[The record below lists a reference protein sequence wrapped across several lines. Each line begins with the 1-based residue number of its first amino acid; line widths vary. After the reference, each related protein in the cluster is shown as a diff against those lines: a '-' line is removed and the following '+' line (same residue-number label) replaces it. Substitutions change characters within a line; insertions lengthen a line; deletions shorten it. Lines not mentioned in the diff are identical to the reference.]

1 MASYVDRDKTMK
13 ITDDK
18 LLKNGS
24 LNALLAVFANAK
36 PRNEGGFAIESSYR
50 KSTGNYV
57 HAELTKETY
66 EYNNGLLSKYFDLP
80 FVLSGTKHYVHIE
93 SELDKTEFFSA
104 VYRRIIQKRFE
115 EDVNDDLFEQKIL
128 LAFWGLRGSLD
139 FKRKYYTVDIWRETQ
154 DEKFLDNLF
163 QLITNLSDLRQL
175 NLNFR
180 ELQEQYVNGKKRQ
193 TQFRI
198 KLRYFYD
205 VVGKELLKL
214 NVFKYQ
220 TLELNKDKI
229 GELGRESTS
238 VMERIL
244 FYKEKVLGQESN
256 SLDVNKLRQDL
267 GFEYEETGKRNY
279 SIVKFARSFLEDE
292 CVACKNSYTLAE
304 RTFKYR
310 NSERYY
316 LEVHHCISF
325 SADNTCDQIDNLV
338 KLCPA
343 CHRALTKNRADEEY
357 QKGLIRNI
365 FINAPQ
371 AKEFC
376 LNFSDEDNVVQF
388 VYDRLR

>member
-1 MASYVDRDKTMK
+1 MMNMQ
-13 ITDDK
+13 ITDYE
-18 LLKNGS
+18 LLEKGS

-36 PRNEGGFAIESSYR
+36 PSKESGFVIESSYR
-50 KSTGNYV
+50 KSTGDYV
-57 HAELTKETY
+57 HAELTKEIY
-66 EYNNGLLSKYFDLP
+66 EQNNRLLSEYFDLP
-80 FVLSGTKHYVHIE
+80 FVLSGITHSVQIE
-93 SELDKTEFFSA
+93 SELDKTEFFSS
-104 VYRRIIQKRFE
+104 VYKRIIQKRFE
-115 EDVNDDLFEQKIL
+115 DDVSDELFEQKIM
-128 LAFWGLRGSLD
+128 LAFWGLRGSPD
-139 FKRKYYTVDIWRETQ
+139 FSGKYYAVDIWRETQ
-154 DEKFLDNLF
+154 NEKFLDNLF

-205 VVGKELLKL
+205 MVGDKLLKL

-229 GELGRESTS
+229 GELSSESIS
-238 VMERIL
+238 VMERII
-244 FYKEKVLGQESN
+244 FYKEKVLGQVSN
-256 SLDVNKLRQDL
+256 SLDIHKLRQSL
-267 GFEYEETGKRNY
+267 GFEFEELENKGKRNY

-292 CVACKNSYTLAE
+292 CVACKDRYDISD

-310 NSERYY
+310 NSEQYY
-316 LEVHHCISF
+316 LEIHHCISF
-325 SADNTCDQIDNLV
+325 SSDNTCDQIDNLV

-357 QKGLIRNI
+357 QKHLIHNI
-365 FINAPQ
+365 FTNAPKV
-371 AKEFC
+371 KEFC
-376 LNFSDEDNVVQF
+376 LNFSDENNVVQF

>member
-1 MASYVDRDKTMK
+1 MQ
-13 ITDDK
+13 ITDQA
-18 LLKNGS
+18 LLHNGS
-24 LNALLAVFANAK
+24 LNALLAVFVNAK
-36 PRNEGGFAIESSYR
+36 PMENGGFIVESSYR
-50 KSTGNYV
+50 KSTGNYK
-57 HAELTKETY
+57 HADLSPTIY
-66 EYNNGLLSKYFDLP
+66 EQNNKLLSTYFELP
-80 FVLSGTKHYVHIE
+80 FTLYRTTHFVQIT
-93 SELDKTEFFSA
+93 SELDKTTFFSA
-104 VYRRIIQKRFE
+104 VYKRIIQKRFE
-115 EDVNDDLFEQKIL
+115 DDVSDDLFEQKIL
-128 LAFWGLRGSLD
+128 LAFWGLRGSPD
-139 FKRKYYTVDIWRETQ
+139 FSGKYYAVDIWRETQ
-154 DEKFLDNLF
+154 DEVYLDKLF
-163 QLITNLSDLRQL
+163 QLITNVSDLRQL

-205 VVGKELLKL
+205 LVGDKLLKL
-214 NVFKYQ
+214 NMFKYQ
-220 TLELNKDKI
+220 TLELNRDKI
-229 GELGRESTS
+229 GELSSEGSS

-244 FYKEKVLGQESN
+244 FYKEKVLGQVSSSLDIN
-256 SLDVNKLRQDL
+256 SLRKDL
-267 GFEYEETGKRNY
+267 GFEFEETDDKGKRNY
-279 SIVKFARSFLEDE
+279 SIVKFARYFFEDE
-292 CVACKNSYTLAE
+292 CVACKDRYALSD

-357 QKGLIRNI
+357 QKNLIQNI
-365 FINAPQ
+365 FVNAPK

-376 LNFSDEDNVVQF
+376 LNFCDENNVVQF